1 MRRREILAGMCLAA
15 TMHRAQA
22 RPSALPVIGF
32 LSPGSPESEAFRVT
46 GFRQGLSETGY
57 QEGLN
62 VAIEFRWAGSHYDG
76 LPELAAELV
85 GLSVDVIAAGPIP
98 ATLAAKAA
106 TSTIPIVFANGN
118 DPVRF
123 GLVDN
128 LNRPSGNVTGISY
141 LTNVLAPKQLELLH
155 DIVPEVV
162 TLGYLVNPSNPN
174 VDNDMKAVNDTA
186 NILGL
191 TLIVLAARTPQ
202 EIEGAFAALIQQRIG
217 AVLIHSDAF
226 FTSQHKQ
233 LASLAARHATPALY
247 HFREFAAAGGLI
259 SYGSSL
265 TEGYRLFGTYVGR
278 ILKGERPAELPVQQS
293 AKIELVI
300 NLKAAKTLGIEI
312 PSSLLARADEVIE

>member
-1 MRRREILAGMCLAA
+1 MCLAA

-22 RPSALPVIGF
+22 RQSALPVIGY
-32 LSPGSPESEAFRVT
+32 LSPGLPESEAFRVT
-46 GFRQGLSETGY
+46 AFKQGLRETEY
-57 QEGLN
+57 QEGRN
-62 VAIEFRWAGSHYDG
+62 VAVEFRWSGSQYG
-76 LPELAAELV
+76 RLPELAADLV
-85 GLSVDVIAAGPIP
+85 GLSVDVIAAGHLP

-118 DPVRF
+118 DPVKF

-128 LNRPSGNVTGISY
+128 LNRPNGNVTGISF

-162 TLGYLVNPSNPN
+162 TLGYLVNPTNPN
-174 VDNDMKAVNDTA
+174 VDNDMKVVQATA
-186 NILGL
+186 NALGL
-191 TLIVLAARTPQ
+191 TLIVLEARTSP
-202 EIEGAFAALIQQRIG
+202 EIETTFAALTQQRIG

-226 FTSQHKQ
+226 FTSQHKH
-233 LASLAARHATPALY
+233 LAHLAARHATPALY

-265 TEGYRLFGTYVGR
+265 TEGYRLLGTYVGR
-278 ILKGERPAELPVQQS
+278 ILNGERPAELPVQQA

-300 NLKAAKTLGIEI
+300 NLKAAKALGIEI
-312 PSSLLARADEVIE
+312 PSSFLVRADEVIE